1 VRVAG
6 PETGAVQGNRRVAV
20 TTRSTPIVDAKRA
33 AGQGAAMSAPPQV
46 SLRALRWLAL
56 ALVLGLLGLAWW
68 GGVFALM
75 AEPRTFARVVVDLGA
90 WGYLG
95 FLVAYTLLQPFG
107 VPGTVFVV
115 AAPLLWPWPTAFA
128 LSMVGTMAASVVGF
142 SFARFVARDWVEARI
157 PARFRQYDEALARH
171 ALRTVFVLRLIFW
184 MPQALH
190 GFLGVSRVSFRDH
203 FWGSLL
209 GYIPPLLMVSYFA
222 GEVFDASGALQPR
235 AFSLLGALL
244 AGSLVLAWWLRRDAL
259 RSR

>member
-1 VRVAG
+1 
-6 PETGAVQGNRRVAV
+6 
-20 TTRSTPIVDAKRA
+20 
-33 AGQGAAMSAPPQV
+33 MSAPTAPPPI
-46 SLRALRWLAL
+46 SLAALRWLVLAVVL
-56 ALVLGLLGLAWW
+56 ALLAAAWW

-75 AEPRTFARVVVDLGA
+75 AEPRTFAQAVVDLGA
-90 WGYLG
+90 WGYVA
-95 FLVAYTLLQPFG
+95 FVVAYTLLQPFG

-142 SFARFVARDWVEARI
+142 SFARFLARDWVTARI
-157 PARFRQYDEALARH
+157 PARFHRYDAALARH

-209 GYIPPLLMVSYFA
+209 GYVPPLFVVSYFA
-222 GEVFDASGALQPR
+222 AEVFDASGALQPR
-235 AFSLLGALL
+235 AFTVLGALL
-244 AGSLVLAWWLRRDAL
+244 AASLVLAWWLRRDAL
-259 RSR
+259 RGT

>member
-1 VRVAG
+1 
-6 PETGAVQGNRRVAV
+6 
-20 TTRSTPIVDAKRA
+20 
-33 AGQGAAMSAPPQV
+33 MSSPPNI
-46 SLRALRWLAL
+46 SLRAVRW
-56 ALVLGLLGLAWW
+56 LVLGAVLALLAAAWW

-75 AEPRTFARVVVDLGA
+75 AEPRTFAQAVVDLGV
-90 WGYLG
+90 WGYVA
-95 FLVAYTLLQPFG
+95 FVVAYTLLQPFG
-107 VPGTVFVV
+107 VPGTVFIV

-128 LSMVGTMAASVVGF
+128 LSMIGTMAASVVGF
-142 SFARFVARDWVEARI
+142 SFARFLARDWVTARI
-157 PARFRQYDEALARH
+157 PARFHRYDAALARH

-222 GEVFDASGALQPR
+222 AEVFDASGALQPR
-235 AFSLLGALL
+235 AFSLMGTLL

-259 RSR
+259 KRD